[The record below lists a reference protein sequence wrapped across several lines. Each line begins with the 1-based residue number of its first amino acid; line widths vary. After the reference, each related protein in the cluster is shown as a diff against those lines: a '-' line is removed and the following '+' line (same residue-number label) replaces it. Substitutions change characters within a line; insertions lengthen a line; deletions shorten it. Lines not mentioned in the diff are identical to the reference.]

1 MAGPVHNLVKKS
13 LNPFLGVG
21 AVCMVCSGVWL
32 ITAGHW
38 YVLWIASLAFI
49 FSALIFP
56 LMMLPAGFC
65 AGMMM
70 ATERMNYPRAS
81 RIFQTLSFT
90 WLVML
95 MAGYTTGMFSVAQG
109 YIMMD
114 ETITLPAVIWSIAAS
129 VTPWAFFA
137 TRDRDSVFFTGLI
150 YMTALVASGLFPLA
164 LAQDWAMMSLF
175 WIFCL
180 VLGGLVGMQ
189 ALYEKFFFKPPVFAA
204 AEPAAEPAEPA
215 TAPAETPKPE

>member
-1 MAGPVHNLVKKS
+1 MSGPIHNIVKKS

-21 AVCMVCSGVWL
+21 AVCMVCSGIWL

-38 YVLWIASLAFI
+38 YVLWTASLAFI
-49 FSALIFP
+49 FSAIVFP
-56 LMMLPAGFC
+56 LLMLPAGFC

-70 ATERMNYPRAS
+70 ATERMNYPRTS

-95 MAGYTTGMFSVAQG
+95 MAGYTTGIFTIAQG

-114 ETITLPAVIWSIAAS
+114 TSIALPAVIWSIAAS

-150 YMTALVASGLFPLA
+150 YMTALVAAVLFPFA
-164 LAQDWAMMSLF
+164 LKQAWDMMTLF
-175 WIFCL
+175 WLFCL
-180 VLGGLVGMQ
+180 VLGSMVGLQ
-189 ALYEKFFFKPPVFAA
+189 ALYEKLFHKPVVVPAADAA
-204 AEPAAEPAEPA
+204 APPAE
-215 TAPAETPKPE
+215 APKSE

>member
-1 MAGPVHNLVKKS
+1 MSGPIHNLVKKS

-32 ITAGHW
+32 ISAGHW
-38 YVLWIASLAFI
+38 YVLWTASLAFI
-49 FSALIFP
+49 FSAIVFP
-56 LMMLPAGFC
+56 LLMLPAGFC

-70 ATERMNYPRAS
+70 ATEKMNYPRTS

-95 MAGYTTGMFSVAQG
+95 MAGYTTGILTVAQG

-114 ETITLPAVIWSIAAS
+114 TSITLPAIIWSIAAS

-150 YMTALVASGLFPLA
+150 YMTAGVAAVLFPLA
-164 LAQDWAMMSLF
+164 LAQGWAMMSLF

-180 VLGGLVGMQ
+180 VLGSLVGLQ
-189 ALYEKFFFKPPVFAA
+189 ALYEKFFHK
-204 AEPAAEPAEPA
+204 PAAEAAVPAAP
-215 TAPAETPKPE
+215 PAETPKAE

>member
-1 MAGPVHNLVKKS
+1 MSGPIHNLVKKS

-21 AVCMVCSGVWL
+21 AVCMACSGVWL

-38 YVLWIASLAFI
+38 YVLWTASLAFI

-56 LMMLPAGFC
+56 LLMLPAGFC

-70 ATERMNYPRAS
+70 ATEKMNYPRAS

-95 MAGYTTGMFSVAQG
+95 MAGYTTIIFAVAQG

-114 ETITLPAVIWSIAAS
+114 SSIVLPAVIWSIAAS

-150 YMTALVASGLFPLA
+150 YMTALVAAVLFPLA
-164 LAQDWAMMSLF
+164 LAQGWAMMTLF
-175 WIFCL
+175 WLFCL
-180 VLGGLVGMQ
+180 VLGAAVGVQ
-189 ALYEKFFFKPPVFAA
+189 ALYEKFFFKP
-204 AEPAAEPAEPA
+204 
-215 TAPAETPKPE
+215 